1 MSSQAFT
8 YHKMDVLNSSMKT
21 TMKSLRCKCHI
32 VSTETTFWGI
42 LSTLGSYAICFYF
55 IEGSTTGY
63 KFLIYK
69 CYLFF
74 LNHSQ
79 KNTHLAYSVVFF
91 DFWLFFLGLCLFTS
105 LTWFSAYCFALIV
118 AETQK
123 INQENIELQKA
134 TKALRRDMLI
144 TESEEGESDIQNDN
158 KTNEKKEDIIQNSIL
173 KTDTNADTDINQSNL
188 STAKSIISETV
199 KPQPS
204 TKSDL

>member
-1 MSSQAFT
+1 M
-8 YHKMDVLNSSMKT
+8 
-21 TMKSLRCKCHI
+21 
-32 VSTETTFWGI
+32 
-42 LSTLGSYAICFYF
+42 
-55 IEGSTTGY
+55 
-63 KFLIYK
+63 
-69 CYLFF
+69 
-74 LNHSQ
+74 
-79 KNTHLAYSVVFF
+79 
-91 DFWLFFLGLCLFTS
+91 CLFTS